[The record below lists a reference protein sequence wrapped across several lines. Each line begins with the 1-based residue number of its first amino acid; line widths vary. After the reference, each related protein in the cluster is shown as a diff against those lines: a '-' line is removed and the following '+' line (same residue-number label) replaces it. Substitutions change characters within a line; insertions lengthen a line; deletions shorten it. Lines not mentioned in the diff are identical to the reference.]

1 MFLSRIFLTV
11 EVQLLA
17 VWRQALP
24 PCCVRLSGEGAVQEQ
39 GRKETWQ
46 WPQKYVSVSGVESV
60 GYKNGLGRSE

>member
-1 MFLSRIFLTV
+1 MLVTPDVSELCVFLTV

-24 PCCVRLSGEGAVQEQ
+24 PCCARLPGEGAVQEQ

-46 WPQKYVSVSGVESV
+46 WSERHICVSDVVECR
-60 GYKNGLGRSE
+60 L